1 MPITC
6 EFEYRKP
13 KTLPQAIAILRRH
26 GKRASVL
33 AGGTDLLVWLKE
45 GLASPSA
52 LVDVKGIRELHTLGL
67 KSSALFVGACVTFTE
82 LLESAVVREKLP
94 LLWECSHTVASPGVR
109 NRATLV
115 GNICSAV
122 PSLDGAPALLDYN
135 AVVLVRGPHG
145 RRQIAIAD
153 WFTGPHQTA
162 LRRGEL
168 VLGVNIP
175 LPKKKCGACYV
186 KLGRYSGE
194 DLAQVGVGILALA
207 GSEYRVAF
215 CAVGPVPA
223 RARKIESLLH
233 GQPLTDALVRQAQDL
248 LPEEIQPITDIRAS
262 KEYRMHMAQV
272 MLERGLWAAV
282 ARMAGGAAPAYG
294 ESLI

>member
-6 EFEYRKP
+6 EFEYHKP
-13 KTLPQAIAILRRH
+13 KALPQAIAILSRH
-26 GKRASVL
+26 GKNASVL

-45 GLASPSA
+45 GLLSPAA
-52 LVDVKGIRELHTLGL
+52 LVDVKGIRELHKLEL
-67 KSSALFVGACVTFTE
+67 KAGALFVGACVTFTE
-82 LLESAVVREKLP
+82 LLESPVMREKLP
-94 LLWECSHTVASPGVR
+94 LLWECSHTVASVGVR

-122 PSLDGAPALLDYN
+122 PSLDGAPALLNYE
-135 AVVLVRGPHG
+135 AVVLVCGPKG
-145 RRQIAIAD
+145 RRQISMAD
-153 WFTGPHQTA
+153 WFVAPHKTA
-162 LRRGEL
+162 LHNGEL
-168 VLGVNIP
+168 VLGVKIP

-207 GSEYRVAF
+207 GGEYRIAF

-223 RARKIESLLH
+223 RARKIERLLH
-233 GQPLTDALVRQAQDL
+233 GKQLTDELVREAQEL
-248 LPEEIQPITDIRAS
+248 VPEEIQPITDIRAS
-262 KEYRMHMAQV
+262 KEYRMHMAKV
-272 MLERGLWAAV
+272 MLDRGLWAAL
-282 ARMAGGAAPAYG
+282 ARMAGDAAPAYG